1 MAEMAQHVPRGFA
14 YPLIEP
20 LTYFELCRELVDHD
34 STIRWCQMMKLLP
47 SSKTCSCGRAMNL
60 VKRKSSPEERGWRCP
75 RKGCLK
81 EVALRK
87 GTILKVCMKAF

>member
-1 MAEMAQHVPRGFA
+1 MLLRACADTCVKGGPCAFHINAHVLIPRVFT

-60 VKRKSSPEERGWRCP
+60 VKRKSSPDSGGAGLTVP
-75 RKGCLK
+75 
-81 EVALRK
+81 
-87 GTILKVCMKAF
+87 